1 MNEFYEW
8 FVGFSDAESMF
19 IISPILSNGKIQA
32 FVFKY
37 VLGLH
42 IDDLLVIND
51 IKVKLNMGRVNIYSN
66 LVTFTVNRKEDIF
79 KLISIFDNF
88 NLNTS
93 KYLDYLDFKKV
104 FKMYNNRDKSM
115 SEISSELLNIK
126 NSMNRGRIDIVI
138 HKINISKN
146 WLIGFIEGDG
156 SFSLSRNS
164 MEVIFSIKLTE
175 KELPVLLEI
184 KEYFIG
190 EKDIFNLDK
199 FSSFKLKYSNIVK
212 IFHEKSS
219 KKK

>member
-1 MNEFYEW
+1 M
-8 FVGFSDAESMF
+8 
-19 IISPILSNGKIQA
+19 
-32 FVFKY
+32 
-37 VLGLH
+37 
-42 IDDLLVIND
+42 
-51 IKVKLNMGRVNIYSN
+51 
-66 LVTFTVNRKEDIF
+66 
-79 KLISIFDNF
+79 
-88 NLNTS
+88 
-93 KYLDYLDFKKV
+93 
-104 FKMYNNRDKSM
+104 
-115 SEISSELLNIK
+115 
-126 NSMNRGRIDIVI
+126 
-138 HKINISKN
+138 
-146 WLIGFIEGDG
+146 IGFIEGDG